1 MPSSD
6 GLASPSLIWGKQ
18 ARGSVLPL
26 KAVKSIPAQG
36 LGLALGTAVFP
47 LTPETHSTQS
57 LITSAYAQCCLFLG
71 WKGSPDNPFNVAT
84 AAPSPR
90 PIPPFFVHFAP
101 QHLHFCIQNLDMF
114 FSFVSSRR
122 PGSSVFFCL
131 FVLVLVDYYLP
142 VFLNEGSGMDI
153 ICKGLMDASL

>member
-1 MPSSD
+1 M
-6 GLASPSLIWGKQ
+6 
-18 ARGSVLPL
+18 LPL
-26 KAVKSIPAQG
+26 KVVKSIPAQG

-57 LITSAYAQCCLFLG
+57 LITSASAQCCLFLG
-71 WKGSPDNPFNVAT
+71 WRWPPNNLFNVAT

-122 PGSSVFFCL
+122 PGSSVFCL
-131 FVLVLVDYYLP
+131 SVLVLMDLYLP
-142 VFLNEGSGMDI
+142 VFLNEGSAMNTVYKGQMDT
-153 ICKGLMDASL
+153 SL